1 MKQEFYKKNAFTLL
15 AELPDESVDL
25 IFTDPPYWTLNKW
38 RNMGTTTRLGGHYE
52 AGKQSG
58 WFETIT
64 EDELRD
70 LLRECY
76 RVLKR
81 DRHAFIMCDG
91 QTLKNVLGF
100 VEAAGFNYY
109 KPIVWDKVN
118 QGMGYHLRN
127 RHEFIVLLDKGKN
140 RKPKNLSL
148 PDIVKIPYVRGGYP
162 TEKPVELPLFF
173 IEQYANKDEIV
184 LDPFFGSG
192 STLAAAKIAGC
203 QYIGSDISEI
213 AIEAATNKLAKTITK
228 PIELRMAEPTQ
239 HGFSW

>member
-1 MKQEFYKKNAFTLL
+1 MKQEVYQKNAFSLL
-15 AELPDESVDL
+15 AEIETESIDL

-38 RNMGTTTRLGGHYE
+38 RNIGSTTRLGGHRDKS
-52 AGKQSG
+52 KQSG

-64 EDELRD
+64 EEELWE
-70 LLRECY
+70 LLVECY

-91 QTLKNVLGF
+91 QTLKNVLGY
-100 VEAAGFNYY
+100 VEEAGFNYY

-118 QGMGYHLRN
+118 QGMGYHLRS

-140 RKPKNLSL
+140 RQPKNLGL
-148 PDIVKIPYVRGGYP
+148 PDIVSIPYVRGGYP

-173 IEQYANKDEIV
+173 IEQYARKGEMV

-203 QYIGSDISEI
+203 QYSGNFICRRFDSDFR
-213 AIEAATNKLAKTITK
+213 NIT
-228 PIELRMAEPTQ
+228 A
-239 HGFSW
+239 